1 MSKLII
7 VGPASPLRGGIADF
21 NEALAK
27 EIIKSGSQVELIS
40 FSLQYPSF
48 LFPGK
53 SQYKTNI
60 SENNELKISSIINS
74 INPFSWI
81 KTANYII
88 AQQPSAVIF
97 RFWIPFMG
105 MSLGFIARRIKKKEI
120 PVYAITDNVIPHEKR
135 IGDHLLTNYFIKSCD
150 GFITMSKAVFEDI
163 SLFNTQAK
171 KVCLF
176 HPVYNVFGDKSSKS
190 NSLKALDLTNGNY
203 LLFFGLIREYKGLE
217 LAIEAMQDS
226 KIKSLGI
233 KLIVAGEF
241 YADKEKYIA
250 LINKLKLDN
259 IIIHDEFIPSDKV
272 KYYFGIADAVVQ
284 PYISATQS
292 GITQVAYH
300 FETPMIVTNVGGL
313 PEIVQ
318 DGKQGY
324 VCDVNEKSVLNAIL
338 QLYNSEGNIQSL
350 SKGVAKRK
358 VEFSWESFVKELLSF
373 MQI

>member
-1 MSKLII
+1 MSKLIV

-27 EIIKSGSQVELIS
+27 ELIKNGSQVELIS

-53 SQYKTNI
+53 SQYKTNR

-105 MSLGFIARRIKKKEI
+105 LSLGFIARRIKKKSI

-150 GFITMSKAVFEDI
+150 GFITMSKAVYEDI
-163 SLFNTQAK
+163 SLFNPQAK

-190 NSLKALDLTNGNY
+190 TSLKALDLPNGNY

-226 KIKSLGI
+226 KIKALGI
-233 KLIVAGEF
+233 KLIIAGEF
-241 YADKEKYIA
+241 YADKEKYTG

-284 PYISATQS
+284 PYKSATQS

-324 VCDVNEKSVLNAIL
+324 VCEVNEKSVLNAIL
-338 QLYNSEGNIQSL
+338 QLYNSEGDIQSL
-350 SKGVAKRK
+350 SEGVAKRK
-358 VEFSWESFVKELLSF
+358 AEFSWESFVKELLSF
-373 MQI
+373 MRI

>member
-1 MSKLII
+1 M
-7 VGPASPLRGGIADF
+7 
-21 NEALAK
+21 
-27 EIIKSGSQVELIS
+27 
-40 FSLQYPSF
+40 
-48 LFPGK
+48 
-53 SQYKTNI
+53 
-60 SENNELKISSIINS
+60 
-74 INPFSWI
+74 
-81 KTANYII
+81 
-88 AQQPSAVIF
+88 
-97 RFWIPFMG
+97 
-105 MSLGFIARRIKKKEI
+105 
-120 PVYAITDNVIPHEKR
+120 
-135 IGDHLLTNYFIKSCD
+135 
-150 GFITMSKAVFEDI
+150 
-163 SLFNTQAK
+163 
-171 KVCLF
+171 
-176 HPVYNVFGDKSSKS
+176 FGDKSSKS

-324 VCDVNEKSVLNAIL
+324 VCEVNSKAVANAIL
-338 QLYNSEGNIQSL
+338 QLYASKEKVQNL
-350 SKGVAKRK
+350 SDGVSKRK
-358 VEFSWESFVKELLSF
+358 AEFSWKSFVKELLSF